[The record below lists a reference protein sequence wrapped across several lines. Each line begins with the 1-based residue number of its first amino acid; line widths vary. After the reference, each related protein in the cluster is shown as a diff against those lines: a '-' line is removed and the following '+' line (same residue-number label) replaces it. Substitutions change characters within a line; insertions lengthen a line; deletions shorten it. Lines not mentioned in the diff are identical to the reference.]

1 MQMTISS
8 LEAALGYAR
17 LGWRVLPILADSKA
31 PATEH
36 GVHDATTDEAQLR
49 AWFEN
54 SNHNIAIAAGR
65 DSGIVVF
72 DVDPRNGGEDGWS
85 EWLNQNGQLDA
96 GAVQLTAGGG
106 SHHIAV
112 WDEAIRSCKLTQG
125 VDLLADG
132 RYFLV
137 YPSVINGRAYEW
149 EASSDPF
156 DGVAPAPVPAHWI
169 SAITTRKREAP
180 KTTDGNLITGNR
192 NSGLTAL
199 AGAMRRH
206 GMTQTE
212 ILAALQ
218 IANEERC
225 EVPLPSSE
233 IAQIARSV
241 SRYEPEWDYA
251 ADVALGTE
259 AVENILEAERA
270 KRADYYLT
278 RATSYLSQPT
288 PIRWAV
294 KRWIPDQG
302 LTMIYGESGAGKT
315 FVLLDVLCHM
325 AAGMQWQ
332 GLKTKPG
339 IVVLLAGEGHHGLRQ
354 RVAAW
359 CKHHQVDRLDNL
371 LIANKA
377 IDVDSPAAAIQI
389 LHAVREA
396 TDEEV
401 AFLAIDTVNNHMSGD
416 ENSARDTRMFL
427 NQVAVV
433 SSALNAGVAINHHVG
448 VAAEA
453 KTRARGSSAWKAS
466 LDASILVTNDDGA
479 ITVKCTKMKD
489 AEEPEEI
496 YGTLTQVALGWFDDD
511 GEEIKGAVFAATEK
525 PITNKTTSK
534 IDQHRKLF
542 ENAWFASDREVKKG
556 SPYLGRM
563 VFIEYLIS
571 QKGLTEQSAKA
582 YAKPSQKGKP
592 ISDLIDADIIE
603 GFANGWI
610 VKHDY
615 HASAMM
621 VSGN

>member
-1 MQMTISS
+1 M
-8 LEAALGYAR
+8 
-17 LGWRVLPILADSKA
+17 
-31 PATEH
+31 
-36 GVHDATTDEAQLR
+36 
-49 AWFEN
+49 
-54 SNHNIAIAAGR
+54 
-65 DSGIVVF
+65 
-72 DVDPRNGGEDGWS
+72 
-85 EWLNQNGQLDA
+85 
-96 GAVQLTAGGG
+96 
-106 SHHIAV
+106 
-112 WDEAIRSCKLTQG
+112 
-125 VDLLADG
+125 
-132 RYFLV
+132 V

-339 IVVLLAGEGHHGLRQ
+339 VVVLLAGEGHHGLRQ

-433 SSALNAGVAINHHVG
+433 SSALGAGVAINHHVG

-556 SPYLGRM
+556 SPYLDRM

>member
-1 MQMTISS
+1 MNTT
-8 LEAALGYAR
+8 EAALGYAA

-31 PATEH
+31 PATQH

-49 AWFEN
+49 AWFEH

-72 DVDPRNGGEDGWS
+72 DVDPRNGGEDGWA
-85 EWLNQNGQLDA
+85 EWLENNGSLDE

-106 SHHIAV
+106 THHVAIY
-112 WDEAIRSCKLTQG
+112 DESIRSCKLAQG
-125 VDLLADG
+125 VDLLSDG

-339 IVVLLAGEGHHGLRQ
+339 VVVLLAGEGHHGLRQ

-359 CKHHQVDRLDNL
+359 CMHHQVDRLDNL

-389 LHAVREA
+389 LHAVMEA

-433 SSALNAGVAINHHVG
+433 SSALGAGVAINHHVG

-556 SPYLGRM
+556 SPYLDRM